1 MHNTRAHGHT
11 YLLSFPTHPVPLAG
25 SLWDPNITVE
35 TLDTRQ
41 LRVNFTL
48 WNESTPYQI
57 LLESFPHSENQSCFD
72 DIQQIPAVPVFP
84 APSDTDYTPLKSS
97 SFLPPGPS

>member
-1 MHNTRAHGHT
+1 M
-11 YLLSFPTHPVPLAG
+11 AG

-35 TLDTRQ
+35 TLDTQ
-41 LRVNFTL
+41 ELRVSFIV

-72 DIQQIPAVPVFP
+72 DIQQIPAVPVFL
-84 APSDTDYTPLKSS
+84 TP
-97 SFLPPGPS
+97 PPRLD